1 MQGHRHKPR
10 HVVFGWCS
18 DLVGSFPSQMVLDTT
33 SFWLPFQVP
42 DQFVFLKS
50 WPSIFLCRVSKFQL
64 LRLRFVVRCTEFWN
78 SIRSL
83 IGLWKNISKEVD
95 TEKTCKPCYL
105 RNSTGDSNSQL
116 SSDQNSWN
124 AMESKSKQL
133 IINNHRCVCLSV
145 YLFVCRCKKTQD
157 AHWTCQSDGYHISP
171 NPLPIL
177 IKYLPSFW
185 KGSSIFTGKPYKK
198 SHPQNPPP
206 PFREESQQPNRGS
219 APLHQWHRGEK
230 GRDSPEAFKP
240 ISTRERWEEVGGALK
255 NNFGNGLF
263 HLLIKWIYMVS

>member
-206 PFREESQQPNRGS
+206 VSGRKPTAQQG
-219 APLHQWHRGEK
+219 K
-230 GRDSPEAFKP
+230 CTSPPMA
-240 ISTRERWEEVGGALK
+240 
-255 NNFGNGLF
+255 
-263 HLLIKWIYMVS
+263 